1 MPEQNNTEA
10 TIPKE
15 IDTFCSVTSEFYDSM
30 RGSSPISIMDL
41 RFSENFVKVTLAAVK
56 ELGGEGE
63 E

>member
-30 RGSSPISIMDL
+30 VVLVIGQPSLACSSSSFLFCLP
-41 RFSENFVKVTLAAVK
+41 
-56 ELGGEGE
+56 
-63 E
+63 